1 MISIYT
7 DGACSLNP
15 GIGGWGAVIIKSNN
29 EIIKINGGSDYT
41 TNNKMELTATIEAL
55 KYFKEK
61 QNLTIYTDSTYVR
74 NGITLWI
81 HNWKINNWKT
91 ANKKPV
97 KNVDLWTNLEK
108 EIQKHKITWKWI
120 KGHAGNIYNEQAD
133 ELARKYIEDKAGR

>member
-29 EIIKINGGSDYT
+29 EIIKINGRSDYT

>member
-97 KNVDLWTNLEK
+97 KNVALWTNLEK
-108 EIQKHKITWKWI
+108 EIQRHKITWKWI

>member
-1 MISIYT
+1 MINIYT
-7 DGACSLNP
+7 DGACSQNP
-15 GIGGWGAVIIKSNN
+15 GIGGWGVIIVKNN
-29 EIIKINGGSDYT
+29 NKIIKINGGSSYT

-97 KNVDLWTNLEK
+97 KNVGLWTNLEK
-108 EIQKHKITWKWI
+108 EIQRHKIIWKWI

-133 ELARKYIEDKAGR
+133 ELARKYIEDKAG

>member
-15 GIGGWGAVIIKSNN
+15 GIGGWGAVIVKNNN
-29 EIIKINGGSDYT
+29 EIIKINGGSNYT

-55 KYFKEK
+55 KYFKEQ
-61 QNLTIYTDSTYVR
+61 QNLTIYTDSIYVK

-81 HNWKINNWKT
+81 HNWKINGWKT

-108 EIQKHKITWKWI
+108 EIQRHKINWKWI
-120 KGHAGNIYNEQAD
+120 KGHAGNIFNEQAD
-133 ELARKYIEDKAGR
+133 ELARKYIEDKAG